1 MHVAIT
7 AVILATEVAKYVGD
21 RLSDT
26 HYSIH
31 FFPFS
36 ELFGRKGPSE
46 GYAQRESCWCAMPAV
61 GHTNISLKTE

>member
-1 MHVAIT
+1 M
-7 AVILATEVAKYVGD
+7 GD

-36 ELFGRKGPSE
+36 ELLGRKGPSE
-46 GYAQRESCWCAMPAV
+46 GYAQRELLVCNAGRRPY
-61 GHTNISLKTE
+61 